1 MLNIKITKQLVWILK
16 YLCVWKEFL
25 PQAINKHELS
35 NYPHKKPCVVVM
47 GVALC
52 LYWQI
57 IVHIMHNDP
66 IQPNLSV
73 IQHCS
78 LNQIYISTQRTTFW
92 FIIFFVCFPILF
104 CLFQALKHDE
114 ISNIKVSKS
123 KRKNIF
129 SRQCSL
135 KVYTFEQSPSLS
147 GVEMTKTFWIIS
159 HRSTSGRC
167 AVWWRV
173 DARAGNES
181 LNLRCLNACLE

>member
-1 MLNIKITKQLVWILK
+1 M
-16 YLCVWKEFL
+16 
-25 PQAINKHELS
+25 

-57 IVHIMHNDP
+57 IVHIMHNDT

-73 IQHCS
+73 IQHCLFLKS
-78 LNQIYISTQRTTFW
+78 NLCIYQRTTFW

-114 ISNIKVSKS
+114 ISNIKVLKS

-129 SRQCSL
+129 MRRCSL

-173 DARAGNES
+173 DDRAVNES
-181 LNLRCLNACLE
+181 LKLRCLNACLA